1 MKKDLLDVL
10 EKIDCNDYTLKEI
23 TLYFERFDGY
33 TLKIETTN
41 YSIKIKIDKFVLP
54 HILGLQYAY
63 GDRKDNREYKGKT
76 GFEKLKNGRITTEEL
91 RRLIK
96 VKPKTKVGWKM
107 IERRIEYLPVFLNTL
122 ERRTRFKIIAEEN
135 VARNSSLKGK
145 YAIFKTMYENGKQ
158 VFPMISLK
166 EINDNKI
173 IIETF
178 IVEDSVSFLGGL
190 EEENVLKM
198 ELVSPLDKTNP
209 QTIIKEK
216 VTVDSK

>member
-63 GDRKDNREYKGKT
+63 GDRKDNREYKGNA

>member
-10 EKIDCNDYTLKEI
+10 EKIDYNDYTLKEI
-23 TLYFERFDGY
+23 ALYFERFDGY

-76 GFEKLKNGRITTEEL
+76 GFEKLKNGKITIEEL
-91 RRLIK
+91 KRLIK
-96 VKPKTKVGWKM
+96 GKPKTKVGWKM

-122 ERRTRFKIIAEEN
+122 ERRTRFKIIAEEK

-145 YAIFKTMYENGKQ
+145 YAIFKTMYENGRQ

-166 EINDNKI
+166 EINDKKI

-216 VTVDSK
+216 IKVDNK

>member
-96 VKPKTKVGWKM
+96 VKPKTKIGWKM

>member
-63 GDRKDNREYKGKT
+63 GDRKDNREYKGKA

-178 IVEDSVSFLGGL
+178 IVEDSVNFLGGL

>member
-63 GDRKDNREYKGKT
+63 GDRKDNREYKGKA

-216 VTVDSK
+216 VTVDNK

>member
-10 EKIDCNDYTLKEI
+10 EKIDYNDYTLKEI
-23 TLYFERFDGY
+23 ALYFERFDGY

-76 GFEKLKNGRITTEEL
+76 GFEKLKNGKITIEEL
-91 RRLIK
+91 KRLIK
-96 VKPKTKVGWKM
+96 GKPKTKVGWKM

-122 ERRTRFKIIAEEN
+122 ERRTRFKIIAEEK

-145 YAIFKTMYENGKQ
+145 YAIFKTMYENGRQ

-166 EINDNKI
+166 EINDKKI

-190 EEENVLKM
+190 EEENILKM

-216 VTVDSK
+216 IKVDNK

>member
-1 MKKDLLDVL
+1 M
-10 EKIDCNDYTLKEI
+10 
-23 TLYFERFDGY
+23 YFERFDGY

-63 GDRKDNREYKGKT
+63 GDRKDNREYKGKA
-76 GFEKLKNGRITTEEL
+76 GFEKLKNGKITMEEL
-91 RRLIK
+91 KRLIK
-96 VKPKTKVGWKM
+96 GKPKTKVGWKM

-122 ERRTRFKIIAEEN
+122 EWKTRFKIIAEEK

-145 YAIFKTMYENGKQ
+145 YAIFKNMNENGRQ

-166 EINDNKI
+166 EISNKKI

-178 IVEDSVSFLGGL
+178 IVEDSISFLGGL
-190 EEENVLKM
+190 EEETVLTM

-216 VTVDSK
+216 ITVDSK

>member
-54 HILGLQYAY
+54 NILVLQYAY
-63 GDRKDNREYKGKT
+63 GDRKDNREYKGKA

-216 VTVDSK
+216 VTVDNK

>member
-63 GDRKDNREYKGKT
+63 GDRKDNREYKGKA

>member
-10 EKIDCNDYTLKEI
+10 EKIDCNDYTLKEMA
-23 TLYFERFDGY
+23 LYFERFDGY

-63 GDRKDNREYKGKT
+63 GDRKDNREYKGKA
-76 GFEKLKNGRITTEEL
+76 GFEKLKNGKITIEDL
-91 RRLIK
+91 KRLIK
-96 VKPKTKVGWKM
+96 GKPKTKVGWKM

-122 ERRTRFKIIAEEN
+122 ERRTRFKIIAEEK

-145 YAIFKTMYENGKQ
+145 YAIFKTMYENGRQ

-166 EINDNKI
+166 EIGDKKI

-216 VTVDSK
+216 ITVDSK

>member
-63 GDRKDNREYKGKT
+63 GDRKDNREYKGNA

-122 ERRTRFKIIAEEN
+122 ERRTRFKIIAEKN

-216 VTVDSK
+216 VTVDNK

>member
-1 MKKDLLDVL
+1 
-10 EKIDCNDYTLKEI
+10 
-23 TLYFERFDGY
+23 
-33 TLKIETTN
+33 
-41 YSIKIKIDKFVLP
+41 
-54 HILGLQYAY
+54 
-63 GDRKDNREYKGKT
+63 
-76 GFEKLKNGRITTEEL
+76 
-91 RRLIK
+91 
-96 VKPKTKVGWKM
+96 M

>member
-10 EKIDCNDYTLKEI
+10 EKIDYNDYTLKEI
-23 TLYFERFDGY
+23 ALYFERFDGY

-63 GDRKDNREYKGKT
+63 GDRKDNREYKGKA
-76 GFEKLKNGRITTEEL
+76 GFEKLKNGKITIEEL
-91 RRLIK
+91 KRLIK
-96 VKPKTKVGWKM
+96 GKPKTKVGWKM

-122 ERRTRFKIIAEEN
+122 ERRTRFKIIAEEK

-145 YAIFKTMYENGKQ
+145 YAIFKTMYENGRQ

-166 EINDNKI
+166 EINDKKI

-216 VTVDSK
+216 ITVDNK

>member
-63 GDRKDNREYKGKT
+63 GDRKDNREYKGKA

-166 EINDNKI
+166 
-173 IIETF
+173 
-178 IVEDSVSFLGGL
+178 
-190 EEENVLKM
+190 
-198 ELVSPLDKTNP
+198 
-209 QTIIKEK
+209 
-216 VTVDSK
+216 